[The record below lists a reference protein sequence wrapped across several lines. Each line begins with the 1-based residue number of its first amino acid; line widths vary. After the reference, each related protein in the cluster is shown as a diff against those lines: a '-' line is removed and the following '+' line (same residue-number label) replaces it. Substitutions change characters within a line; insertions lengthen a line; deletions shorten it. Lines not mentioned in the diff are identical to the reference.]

1 MSNSRYPTGVLTNRM
16 IGQLKP
22 YWPHI
27 AGIFLL
33 SLLAI
38 PTTLLKP
45 LAIKMVIDSAFGN
58 EPMPSFIRLFLPD
71 GYHFTFTNIIVI
83 AAVFVIV
90 VALVENFFS
99 YILWILSIYTGE
111 KLVLDFRTRL
121 FNRLQRLSLAYH
133 DETGTSD
140 ALYKLQWD
148 TSGIRYLLIN
158 NITPIV
164 TSLITLVAMVAV
176 MFAINWHFALIALGI
191 IPLIFILIR
200 FSNARLRNDW
210 ENVKQEESRA
220 MAVVHEVL
228 SALRVVKAFGQE
240 KGEERRFVGQSNKAV
255 KGQIKIAWMV
265 ALFNASVWIIFAIGT
280 ALFIFLGA
288 NYVQAG
294 KMTLGDLTLMLAY
307 LTQFFSPLQ
316 NISKNLTDTQSSLT
330 SIERVFRLLDKEQ
343 EVAERPGAVGLHH
356 AKGGFDFRQ
365 VSFGYNKNKET
376 LQDLSFV
383 IQPGDRVGI
392 MGSTGAG
399 KSSLIS
405 LLMRFY
411 DPSSGEI
418 FLDGK
423 NLKDIKLDDY
433 RSQFAIV
440 LQEPVLFSTTVA
452 ENIRYGKPGATDK
465 EMIEAAKAANAHEFI
480 MRLKE
485 GYNTL
490 AGERGMQLSG
500 GERQRISIA
509 RAFIKN
515 APILILDEPTSS
527 LDIGTEAQIMG
538 SIERLMEG
546 RTTFLITHRLDT
558 LKSCNVLLHLE
569 KGRLVSVAKG
579 ADASNLEQR
588 KADFLNRRNTFV
600 SGI

>member
-1 MSNSRYPTGVLTNRM
+1 MSNSRYPAGVLTKR
-16 IGQLKP
+16 ILKQLKP
-22 YWPHI
+22 YGLHI

-45 LAIKMVIDSAFGN
+45 LAVKMVIDSAFGN
-58 EPMPSFIRLFLPD
+58 ESMPSFIRFFLPD

-83 AAVFVIV
+83 AAVFVV
-90 VALVENFFS
+90 LVAIIENLFS
-99 YILWILSIYTGE
+99 FVLWILSIYTGE
-111 KLVLDFRTRL
+111 KIVLDFRTRL
-121 FNRLQRLSLAYH
+121 FNHLQRLSLTYH

-176 MFAINWHFALIALGI
+176 MFAINWHFALIALGM

-240 KGEERRFVGQSNKAV
+240 KGEENRFVGQSDKAV

-316 NISKNLTDTQSSLT
+316 NISKNLTDTQSSIT
-330 SIERVFRLLDKEQ
+330 SIERVFQLLDKEQ
-343 EVAERPGAVGLHH
+343 EVTERPAAVNLHK
-356 AKGGFDFRQ
+356 AQGGFHFRQ
-365 VSFGYNKNKET
+365 VSFGYNKSKET
-376 LQDLSFV
+376 LQNLSFV

-433 RSQFAIV
+433 RNQFAIV
-440 LQEPVLFSTTVA
+440 LQEPVLFSTTIA
-452 ENIRYGKPGATDK
+452 ENIRYGKPGATEK
-465 EMIEAAKAANAHEFI
+465 EMVEAAKAANAHEFI
-480 MRLKE
+480 MRLKD
-485 GYNTL
+485 GYNTM

-527 LDIGTEAQIMG
+527 LDIGTEAQIME

-569 KGRLVSVAKG
+569 KGRLVEVVNG
-579 ADASNLEQR
+579 ADASKLEQR
-588 KADFLNRRNTFV
+588 KADFLNRRNVFA
-600 SGI
+600 SGN